1 MGFTVHH
8 EPFVSRTFER
18 TDGVSDFIVKNL
30 PPPARHRIEA
40 GSLQAYEN
48 IRNADPRHAGNIQDL
63 RWREAMAV
71 DLKSLL
77 DSGKEALIIVDLQVR
92 MNTALHENSRP
103 AQHQR
108 FFDFFIDHVI
118 RQNIR
123 LWIALDSIERAE
135 RAELFAHIRVVNIAI
150 DDIADDIV
158 RVNALPDSICAVRE
172 IEESRFFKKAHS
184 LFWTDSAT
192 FSSRF
197 QNRFDTSHMNCRL

>member
-8 EPFVSRTFER
+8 KPFIGLTFQGA
-18 TDGVSDFIVKNL
+18 DSVADFIVKNL
-30 PPPARHRIEA
+30 TATTRHRIQA

-48 IRNADPRHAGNIQDL
+48 IRNADPRNASNVQNFG
-63 RWREAMAV
+63 RREAMAV

-77 DSGKEALIIVDLQVR
+77 DSGEEALIIVDLQVR

-108 FFDFFIDHVI
+108 FLDFLIDHMI

-135 RAELFAHIRVVNIAI
+135 RTELFAHIRVVDIAI
-150 DDIADDIV
+150 DDVADDII
-158 RVNALPDSICAVRE
+158 RVNALADSVCAVRE
-172 IEESRFFKKAHS
+172 IE
-184 LFWTDSAT
+184 
-192 FSSRF
+192 
-197 QNRFDTSHMNCRL
+197 